1 MITFFIN
8 ISSILV
14 GMFSKLSLRY
24 VLGETR
30 SLSILLSV
38 MLAKT
43 SSVDISGLIGAVP
56 LLTKLSFI
64 VLSDFVNHA
73 SPSSGILKIASIFVP
88 NSSSLLSKYRYDGI
102 LTIEV
107 ASSVSATL
115 TRISGAD
122 VVND

>member
-1 MITFFIN
+1 MFF
-8 ISSILV
+8 
-14 GMFSKLSLRY
+14 KLSFRY

-38 MLAKT
+38 MLAYT

-64 VLSDFVNHA
+64 VLSDFENHA

-107 ASSVSATL
+107 ASSESATL